1 MQAVHPRT
9 SVIIPVFNE
18 EESLPTLYERLKG
31 VLDKISGGHE
41 MVFVDDGSQD
51 DSFSTLKEI
60 SKQDP
65 NVKVIRLRRNFG
77 QTAAL
82 VAGFDEARGDI
93 IITIDADLQNDPSDI
108 PHLLDKMDEGYDIV
122 SGWRKNR
129 KDPLI
134 SKALPSKLS
143 NKMASWLTGVTL
155 HDFGCTLKAYRKEV
169 VKGIQLYGELH
180 RYVPAVAS
188 SMGVRV
194 AEIEVSHHP
203 RPYGKSKYGITRLM
217 RGMLDLIT
225 LKLLLTYMSRP
236 MQMFGGLGVLA
247 MLGAG
252 TSGLA
257 TVMMKMFL
265 DFNMTGNPL
274 LFLTILLFLASVQFI
289 SMGFLGEIAMRT
301 YHETQNKP
309 IYVVR
314 EVVESSRERFSTN

>member
-1 MQAVHPRT
+1 MQAVLPRT

-18 EESLPTLYERLKG
+18 AESLPILYKRLKE

-41 MVFVDDGSQD
+41 MVFIDDGSQD
-51 DSFSTLKEI
+51 ESFATLRDI
-60 SKQDP
+60 SLGDP

-82 VAGFDEARGDI
+82 VAGFDRANGEI

-108 PHLLDKMDEGYDIV
+108 PNLIDKIDEGYDIV

-129 KDPLI
+129 KDPI
-134 SKALPSKLS
+134 ITKALPSKLS
-143 NKMASWLTGVTL
+143 NKMASWLTGVRL
-155 HDFGCTLKAYRKEV
+155 HDFGCTLKAYRREV
-169 VKGIQLYGELH
+169 IEGIHLYGELH

-188 SMGVRV
+188 SLGVRV

-203 RPYGKSKYGITRLM
+203 RPFGKSKYGITRLM

-225 LKLLLTYMSRP
+225 LKLLLTYMNRP
-236 MQMFGGLGVLA
+236 MQMLGGLGVLS
-247 MLGAG
+247 MLGAV
-252 TSGLA
+252 TSGMA
-257 TVMMKMFL
+257 TVAMKLFMG
-265 DFNMTGNPL
+265 FNMTGNPL

-289 SMGFLGEIAMRT
+289 SMGFLGEISMRT
-301 YHETQNKP
+301 YHETQSKP

-314 EVVESSRERFSTN
+314 EVVENTSERFSTN